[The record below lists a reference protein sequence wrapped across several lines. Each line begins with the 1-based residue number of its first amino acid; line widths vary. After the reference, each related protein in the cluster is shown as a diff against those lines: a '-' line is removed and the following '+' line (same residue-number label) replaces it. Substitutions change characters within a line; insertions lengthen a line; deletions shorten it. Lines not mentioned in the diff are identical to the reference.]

1 MVRGIEFSGK
11 EAHVV
16 EIGQNIGVFNAQVH
30 IHTNAEVK
38 IYITFSSTMDECI
51 LVSQ

>member
-11 EAHVV
+11 EAGVV
-16 EIGQNIGVFNAQVH
+16 EIGRNIEVFNAQVH

-38 IYITFSSTMDECI
+38 IYITFRPMMDECI

>member
-1 MVRGIEFSGK
+1 MASVLK
-11 EAHVV
+11 
-16 EIGQNIGVFNAQVH
+16 IGQNIGVFNAQVH

-38 IYITFSSTMDECI
+38 IYITFRPMMDECI